1 MLSKFFT
8 LIGILSLFGGCVSAI
23 SNNSTQTA
31 STAAIDQ
38 PAVAQPD
45 SSGKTLSMKDY
56 NRLKEGMTKAEV
68 EKILGAGKVESTS
81 RSGDFNMEVL
91 TWANPDFSSISV
103 TLMNGRVNGIAQ
115 FGLK

>member
-1 MLSKFFT
+1 MLRKFFT

-38 PAVAQPD
+38 PAVAQPG

-68 EKILGAGKVESTS
+68 EKVLGAGQVAGTS
-81 RSGDFNMEVL
+81 SGGGLQMEIL
-91 TWANPDFSSISV
+91 TWTNPDFSSISV
-103 TLMNGRVNGIAQ
+103 TLMNGRVNSISQ